1 MCYTL
6 GWSDPMASAKEFVEF
21 WLENSVHPDEQFGPK
36 RGREAVQRLADN
48 LVRAAEEQGFTQAQC
63 PSSNALGQCEL
74 YWNGGSGS
82 FGVGV

>member
-1 MCYTL
+1 MRRREFIATL
-6 GWSDPMASAKEFVEF
+6 VGGAVSSVGAYAQQTGKVYSIGFLTAGASGVNNTPGIPAFV
-21 WLENSVHPDEQFGPK
+21 K
-36 RGREAVQRLADN
+36 
-48 LVRAAEEQGFTQAQC
+48 C